1 MLVLGYVLLMVG
13 ALTAA
18 FTTSLDP
25 STLPWGY
32 YALAMLVG
40 IVGLVLVKRHQH
52 LEANDH
58 TQLQENLGQLNEAL
72 GRIVTQAEA
81 LVERR
86 HELPVHEYR
95 FEIDRLFREDLNQ
108 FAEARYSIR
117 HSCGVQV
124 FADVMSPFAAGE
136 RYINRIWSASAD
148 GYLEEAN
155 SYLMRALEQ
164 FREARA
170 VLSAA
175 LSTASSSEAIN

>member
-1 MLVLGYVLLMVG
+1 MLLLGYMLLIIG
-13 ALTAA
+13 ALAAA

-25 STLPWGY
+25 ATLPWGY
-32 YALAMLVG
+32 YAVAMVVG
-40 IVGLVLVKRHQH
+40 AVGLVMVKRHQH
-52 LEANDH
+52 LVAHDPE
-58 TQLQENLGQLNEAL
+58 QLEENLGQLNDAL
-72 GRIVTQAEA
+72 GRIVMEAEQ
-81 LVERR
+81 LVDRR

-95 FEIDRLFREDLNQ
+95 FEIDRLFRADLNQ

-155 SYLMRALEQ
+155 TYLVRALEQ

-170 VLSAA
+170 KLTAA
-175 LSTASSSEAIN
+175 LATVAIKTS